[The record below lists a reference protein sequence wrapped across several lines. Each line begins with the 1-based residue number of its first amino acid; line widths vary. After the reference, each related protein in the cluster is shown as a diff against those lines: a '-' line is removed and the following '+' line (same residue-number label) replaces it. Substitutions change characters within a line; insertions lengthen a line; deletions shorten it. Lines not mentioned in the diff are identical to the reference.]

1 MLLKIL
7 LAVVVQKCD
16 RAIYRINLI
25 QQISKREAD
34 CANLLSLFCSTWCTV
49 LKMFVRLFRSSESL
63 EKRLARAISK
73 EEKGRN
79 GNKMSSCQLENTLT
93 ARNYHNS
100 CHRVSSLRETHSVA
114 KCFCDYSALSK

>member
-16 RAIYRINLI
+16 RTIYRINLI
-25 QQISKREAD
+25 EQISKREAD
-34 CANLLSLFCSTWCTV
+34 CTNLLSLFCSTWCTV

-63 EKRLARAISK
+63 EKPLARAISK

-100 CHRVSSLRETHSVA
+100 CHRESLLRETHSVENA
-114 KCFCDYSALSK
+114 FVIILL

>member
-1 MLLKIL
+1 MLLKTP

-16 RAIYRINLI
+16 RAIYQINLI
-25 QQISKREAD
+25 EQISKREAD
-34 CANLLSLFCSTWCTV
+34 CANLFSLFCSTWCTV
-49 LKMFVRLFRSSESL
+49 LKMFARLFRSSESL

-73 EEKGRN
+73 EEKERN

-100 CHRVSSLRETHSVA
+100 CHRVSSLRETHSVENA
-114 KCFCDYSALSK
+114 FVIILL